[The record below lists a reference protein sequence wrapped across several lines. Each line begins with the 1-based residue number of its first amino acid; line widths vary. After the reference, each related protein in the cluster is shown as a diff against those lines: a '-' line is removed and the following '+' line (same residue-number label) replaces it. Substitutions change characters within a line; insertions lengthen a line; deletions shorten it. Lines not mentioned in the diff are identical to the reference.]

1 MNNDT
6 KEKVSWKRILQNNIY
21 SFKFMWEN
29 SRAYLFLQLVNTFV
43 CGFYSP
49 LTVILTSRL
58 FTMLDEGCTF
68 PEAANIILIMAG
80 VYTFRFAWDQV
91 YANCLAPVFNQ
102 SLHLKIQSQ
111 LFEKARKL
119 ELRRYDDPEFYND
132 FVIAMQFADSY
143 AVTAIGNLST
153 VISYTFT
160 FAATLSVILYVD
172 ATAMLVVL
180 ASAVLSMIIDAKLKK
195 IEYKLQLDFA
205 QNIRK
210 GQYIDRVHKLA
221 DYSKELRLT
230 DLGKKLADEY
240 DENTREYI
248 DKAIVWGKRK
258 VFYKVLEAINS
269 NGIYMAVIALTLY
282 KMAVTGSVLL
292 GGFTVVVNSN
302 WRLRNALVRM
312 ATHISSLPQQSLYI
326 DKVRAFMDYV
336 PEGRSGTLDAPKLE
350 NIEFRNLCFSYDED
364 KKVLSDVN
372 MTINRGE
379 KIAIV
384 GYNGAGKTTLVKLLM
399 HLYQPDSGAILY
411 NGTDIREIETDSY
424 RERIGAVFQDYRI
437 FAATI
442 AENVLGDECREEDRE
457 RVYRSL
463 EFATFDD
470 KLAELTGGIDTMLT
484 REFDESGTNLSGG
497 EAQKIAI
504 ARVFATPYD
513 LIIMDE
519 PSSALDPIAEYELNR
534 HISEYSEDKT
544 VIFIS
549 HRLSTTRHADR
560 IYMFEEGRII
570 ESGSHDELMDLGG
583 KYAEMFSVQAEKYA
597 S

>member
-1 MNNDT
+1 MSNETN
-6 KEKVSWKRILQNNIY
+6 EKVSWKRILQNNIY

-29 SRAYLFLQLVNTFV
+29 SRSYLLLQLVNTFV

-49 LTVILTSRL
+49 MTVILTSRL
-58 FTMLDEGCTF
+58 FTMLDAGCTF
-68 PEAANIILIMAG
+68 NEAANIIFMMAG
-80 VYTFRFAWDQV
+80 LYTFRFAWDRV
-91 YANCLAPVFNQ
+91 YDDCLTPVFNQ

-119 ELRRYDDPEFYND
+119 EIRRYDDPEFYND

-160 FAATLSVILYVD
+160 FAATVSVIMYVD
-172 ATAMLVVL
+172 VTAMLVVL
-180 ASAVLSMIIDAKLKK
+180 ASAVLSMFIDAKLKK
-195 IEYKLQLDFA
+195 IEYKLQLDFTE
-205 QNIRK
+205 NIRK

-240 DENTREYI
+240 DENTKEYI

-258 VFYKVLEAINS
+258 VFYKVLEAVNS

-302 WRLRNALVRM
+302 WRLRNSLVQM
-312 ATHISSLPQQSLYI
+312 ATHIASLPQQSLYI
-326 DKVRAFMDYV
+326 DKVRAFMEYE
-336 PEGRSGTLDAPKLE
+336 PEGRSGTLPAPELE
-350 NIEFRNLCFSYDED
+350 KIEFRNLCFGYDKD
-364 KKVLSDVN
+364 KQVLQDVN
-372 MTINRGE
+372 MTIVRGE

-411 NGTDIREIETDSY
+411 NGTDIREIETDAY
-424 RERIGAVFQDYRI
+424 RDRIGAVFQDYRI
-437 FAATI
+437 FAATV

-457 RVYRSL
+457 KVLRALR
-463 EFATFDD
+463 FATFDD
-470 KLAELTGGIDTMLT
+470 KLEELPCGIDTMLT
-484 REFDESGTNLSGG
+484 REFDENGTNLSGG

-534 HISEYSEDKT
+534 HISKYAEGKT

-560 IYMFEEGRII
+560 IYMFEDGRVI
-570 ESGSHDELMDLGG
+570 EEGSHDELMNLGG
-583 KYAEMFSVQAEKYA
+583 KYAEMFNVQAEKYA